1 MPTKVITAP
10 TYEPISVADVAEYL
24 RVDDLVADED
34 LLDSLITAARQYL
47 EQYLNR
53 PIATQTLEEAL
64 TGWANPIVLDSS
76 LQSVTFVKYI
86 DVNGAE
92 QTLASNQ
99 YYVDTYSEPAKITP
113 AYNVTYPELYNVPN
127 NVKIRYVAGYT
138 SGGSPDTNPLPK
150 TLRFAMM
157 LVIGDLYANREA
169 AITGTTY
176 TVNPTVQNLLQFYR
190 LNMGV

>member
-1 MPTKVITAP
+1 MATKVITAP

-24 RVDDLVADED
+24 RVDNVNADQS
-34 LLDSLITAARQYL
+34 LISALITAARQYL

-53 PIATQTLEEAL
+53 PIAMQTLEEAL

-76 LQSVTFVKYI
+76 LQSVTTIKYL

-92 QTLASNQ
+92 QTLAANQ
-99 YYVDTYSEPAKITP
+99 YLVDTYAEPAQITP
-113 AYNVTYPELYNVPN
+113 AYNVTFPDLYAVPN
-127 NVKIRYVAGYT
+127 NIKVRYVAGYT
-138 SGGSPDTNPLPK
+138 SGSSPNTNPLPNP
-150 TLRFAMM
+150 LRFAMM

-169 AITGTTY
+169 AVTGTTY

>member
-24 RVDDLVADED
+24 RVDDLAADQD
-34 LLDSLITAARQYL
+34 LLENLITAARQYL
-47 EQYLNR
+47 EQHLNR
-53 PIATQTLEEAL
+53 PLATQTLEEAL
-64 TGWANPIVLDSS
+64 TGWVNPIVLDSS
-76 LQSVTFVKYI
+76 LQSVTSIKYL

-99 YYVDTYSEPAKITP
+99 YLVDTYAEPAQITP
-113 AYNVTYPELYNVPN
+113 AYNVTYPELYDVPN
-127 NVKIRYVAGYT
+127 NVKVRYVAGYT

-150 TLRFAMM
+150 PIRFAMM

-169 AITGTTY
+169 AVTGTTY

>member
-10 TYEPISVADVAEYL
+10 TYEPISAADVAEYI
-24 RVDDLVADED
+24 RVDDLAQDE
-34 LLDSLITAARQYL
+34 LLLEGMITAARQYL

-76 LQSVTFVKYI
+76 LQSVTSIKYL
-86 DVNGAE
+86 DLNGVE

-99 YYVDTYSEPAKITP
+99 YLVDTYSEPAQITP
-113 AYNVTYPELYNVPN
+113 AYNVAFPELYAVPN
-127 NVKIRYVAGYT
+127 NVKVRYVAGYT
-138 SGGSPDTNPLPK
+138 SGGSPDLNPMPK
-150 TLRFAMM
+150 PLRFAMM
-157 LVIGDLYANREA
+157 LIIGDLYANREA
-169 AITGTTY
+169 GGDKAYQI
-176 TVNPTVQNLLQFYR
+176 NPTVQSLLQFYR

>member
-24 RVDDLVADED
+24 RVDDLAADQD
-34 LLDSLITAARQYL
+34 LLENLITAARQYL
-47 EQYLNR
+47 EQHLNR
-53 PIATQTLEEAL
+53 PLATQTLEEAL

-76 LQSVTFVKYI
+76 LQSVTSIKYL

-99 YYVDTYSEPAKITP
+99 YLVDTYAEPAQITP
-113 AYNVTYPELYNVPN
+113 AYNVTYPELYDVPN
-127 NVKIRYVAGYT
+127 NVKVRYVAGYT

-150 TLRFAMM
+150 PIRFAMM

-169 AITGTTY
+169 AVTGTTY